1 MALYRVTVTR
11 TVASNGLRLEPGMY
25 VDIPTQTT
33 TNPVSVDGGCDVIA
47 AFQRIYGI
55 DVSKIYGILKTALK
69 VEKVGW

>member
-1 MALYRVTVTR
+1 MALYRITITR

-69 VEKVGW
+69 MEKVG

>member
-11 TVASNGLRLEPGMY
+11 TIASNGICLEPGMS

-33 TNPVSVDGGCDVIA
+33 TNPVSVNGGRELIA

-55 DVSKIYGILKTALK
+55 DVTKSFGILKTALK
-69 VEKVGW
+69 VEKVG

>member
-1 MALYRVTVTR
+1 MALYRITITR

-33 TNPVSVDGGCDVIA
+33 TNPVSVDDGCDVIA

-69 VEKVGW
+69 VEKVG

>member
-25 VDIPTQTT
+25 VDVPTQIT
-33 TNPVSVDGGCDVIA
+33 TNPVSVNGGREVIA

-55 DVSKIYGILKTALK
+55 DISKSFGILKTALK
-69 VEKVGW
+69 VEKIG

>member
-25 VDIPTQTT
+25 VDISTPIT
-33 TNPVSVDGGCDVIA
+33 TNPVSVNGGRDVIA

-55 DVSKIYGILKTALK
+55 DVSKSFGILKTVLK
-69 VEKVGW
+69 VETIG

>member
-33 TNPVSVDGGCDVIA
+33 TNPVSVNGGREVIA

-55 DVSKIYGILKTALK
+55 DVTKSFGILRTALS
-69 VEKVGW
+69 VEKIG